1 MSITIASSVIPA
13 GSIFVFPLISPPSG
27 FLTCDGSAVSRTTY
41 TNLYNS
47 LCVLPGFASV
57 TFTVTI
63 ASPAVVTAAGHGF
76 TGGERLRFSTTGA
89 LPTGLNTSTDYF
101 VQYIDSSTF
110 NLSLTPNGSLI
121 NTSGT
126 QSGTHSYLRSLW
138 GLGNGS
144 TTFNVPDL
152 RGVHLRN
159 SGISS
164 VLSNA
169 AGSAFDGSFVSK
181 HLNDKVQ
188 EHWHSLFARQ
198 NAGGGPLGGFVNAS
212 MDNTIRDYSDAVF
225 VRTAITDGTHGT
237 PRTGYE
243 TAPASVSLLSCIKY

>member
-27 FLTCDGSAVSRTTY
+27 FLACDGSAISRVTY

-47 LCVLPGFASV
+47 LCVLPGFAST

-76 TGGERLRFSTTGA
+76 IGGERLRFSTTGA

-101 VQYIDSSTF
+101 VQYINSSTF
-110 NLSLTPNGSLI
+110 NLALTPNGTLI
-121 NTSGT
+121 NTTGT

-138 GLGNGS
+138 GLGDGS

-169 AGSAFDGSFVSK
+169 NGSAFDGSFVSK
-181 HLNDKVQ
+181 HLNDQ
-188 EHWHSLFARQ
+188 LFAHWHKATTTTGSSGSAIGPTYVS
-198 NAGGGPLGGFVNAS
+198 NATSVTRNG
-212 MDNTIRDYSDAVF
+212 ISDIINDAQS
-225 VRTAITDGTHGT
+225 DGTHGT

-243 TAPASVSLLSCIKY
+243 TAPASIALLSCIKY